1 MRLMKTQT
9 ELPDVLRLTLCA
21 PRYRIGES
29 AHLAEL
35 PAQTLVRWF
44 NGALTPVGERPM
56 GKAVSYLQLL
66 EAAFVG
72 AFRSFGA
79 PLPRVRKARD
89 ALAVA
94 MGTEF
99 PFAHANFGTDG
110 LRVAKESRWE
120 TCGLSGLV
128 VKGVDGEDAWPS
140 PVADRIAQCD
150 YDAERGLATRWRFRG
165 RGVPL
170 TINPGVS
177 GGMPAVEGSGVAT
190 WALAGRFRRGES
202 RESLLDDFPSV
213 TAEGL
218 EAALEFEGAL
228 QAAA

>member
-1 MRLMKTQT
+1 MKTQP
-9 ELPDVLRLTLCA
+9 EMPDVLRLTLYS

-44 NGALTPVGERPM
+44 NGALPPVGERPM

-66 EAAFVG
+66 EAAFAG
-72 AFRSFGA
+72 ASRSFRA

-89 ALAVA
+89 ALAMA

-110 LRVAKESRWE
+110 LRIARESRWE

-128 VKGVDGEDAWPS
+128 VKGVDGQDAWPPS
-140 PVADRIAQCD
+140 VTDRIAQCD
-150 YDAERGLATRWRFRG
+150 YDAERGLATRWRFCG

-170 TINPGVS
+170 IINPGVS

-190 WALAGRFRRGES
+190 WALEGRFRRGES

-218 EAALEFEGAL
+218 EAALEFERAL

>member
-1 MRLMKTQT
+1 MKRRA
-9 ELPDVLRLTLCA
+9 ELPDSLRPTFCS

-29 AHLAEL
+29 ARLAEL

-44 NGALTPVGERPM
+44 NGSLPPPGERIM

-72 AFRSFGA
+72 AFRSSGA
-79 PLPRVRKARD
+79 PLPRIRTARD
-89 ALAVA
+89 TLAEA

-99 PFAHANFGTDG
+99 PFARAEFAAAG
-110 LRVAKESRWE
+110 LSIAREKRWE
-120 TCGLSGLV
+120 RCGLSSLV
-128 VKGVDGEDAWPS
+128 VRGADGEEAWAP
-140 PVADRIAQCD
+140 PVTERVEQCD
-150 YDAERGLATRWRFRG
+150 YDAEHGFAARWRFQG
-165 RGVPL
+165 RGAPL
-170 TINPGVS
+170 IINPGVS
-177 GGMPAVEGSGVAT
+177 GGAPAVEGSGVAT
-190 WALAGRFRRGES
+190 WTLAERFRRGES
-202 RESLLDDFPSV
+202 RKSLLDDFPSV